1 MEIYGAGDEKEELNE
16 DALTE
21 VDTTQDSATTLSE
34 KHIHEKNNVKDSA
47 TTNLAD
53 TSDELKLTTIEVDA
67 AQNMAEDNAVEAT
80 AEGAKDKTEDL
91 PPEKVRF
98 TYS

>member
-1 MEIYGAGDEKEELNE
+1 
-16 DALTE
+16 
-21 VDTTQDSATTLSE
+21 
-34 KHIHEKNNVKDSA
+34 
-47 TTNLAD
+47 
-53 TSDELKLTTIEVDA
+53 LKLTTIEVDA

-91 PPEKVRF
+91 PAEKVRF